1 MLNVY
6 QLQFLKFIW
15 YYQVNKSECGMRY
28 RTDEQF
34 QPFSISLNEWNART
48 NLAICAL
55 GDKIFEPKNLGS
67 KPMQVRWDAAKN
79 SHDSKHEF

>member
-6 QLQFLKFIW
+6 QLQFLNFLW
-15 YYQVNKSECGMRY
+15 YDHVKKSGCGRRY

-55 GDKIFEPKNLGS
+55 GDKIFEPMNLGS
-67 KPMQVRWDAAKN
+67 KPMRSRWHEAVN

>member
-15 YYQVNKSECGMRY
+15 YYQVKKSECGRRY

-67 KPMQVRWDAAKN
+67 KPMQVRWNGAEN

>member
-67 KPMQVRWDAAKN
+67 KPMQVRWDAAEN